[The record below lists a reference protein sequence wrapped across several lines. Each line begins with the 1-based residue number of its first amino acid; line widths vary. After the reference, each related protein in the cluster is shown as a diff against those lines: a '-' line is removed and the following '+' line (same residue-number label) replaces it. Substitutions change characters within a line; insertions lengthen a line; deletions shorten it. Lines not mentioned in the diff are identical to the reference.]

1 MATWDGELQEI
12 EAVIGALRDTVND
25 VRRRLQMLESKIVT
39 LEQQQGLMLKETAKR
54 RQI

>member
-12 EAVIGALRDTVND
+12 EVVIGVLRDTVD
-25 VRRRLQMLESKIVT
+25 DLRRRLQTMESRIVT